1 MDLHGWLYPTSPDN
15 AKELHVNIIE
25 CIAQI

>member
-1 MDLHGWLYPTSPDN
+1 MDLHGWLYPTIADN
-15 AKELHVNIIE
+15 AKELLLIITE